1 MHEVKAAT
9 QQTAAHSS
17 SAVLDGVLLPG
28 EELILK
34 IPPNINSFQ
43 LAKLLDEEPQEV
55 VKVIQEHTNEIITD
69 EFQILSPEA
78 VELVCIELEQE
89 IEFAEMDKKYFE
101 KNYRQR
107 APVITIMGHVDH
119 GKTTLLDQFRKS
131 TGKSL
136 AEQEFGLITQTIGAF
151 TIKTQS
157 KQEITFIDTPGH
169 EAFQNLRARGAK
181 VTDMIILV
189 VSAVESVQRQTIE
202 VIELARSLRIPTIV
216 AINKIDRPEADVE
229 SVYLDLENQGIVIEE
244 LGGDVTCVPI
254 SAKENVNIQLLEDKI
269 VQLSEKKLNLMEDH
283 GMPAQCIVIESN
295 IDEKS
300 GQTTASVL
308 VKKGRLR
315 VNNMFVCGTSDGKI
329 KFMKDDA

>member
-1 MHEVKAAT
+1 M
-9 QQTAAHSS
+9 
-17 SAVLDGVLLPG
+17 
-28 EELILK
+28 
-34 IPPNINSFQ
+34 
-43 LAKLLDEEPQEV
+43 
-55 VKVIQEHTNEIITD
+55 
-69 EFQILSPEA
+69 
-78 VELVCIELEQE
+78 
-89 IEFAEMDKKYFE
+89 
-101 KNYRQR
+101 
-107 APVITIMGHVDH
+107 
-119 GKTTLLDQFRKS
+119 
-131 TGKSL
+131 
-136 AEQEFGLITQTIGAF
+136 
-151 TIKTQS
+151 
-157 KQEITFIDTPGH
+157 
-169 EAFQNLRARGAK
+169 
-181 VTDMIILV
+181 TDMIILV

-315 VNNMFVCGTSDGKI
+315 VNDMFVCGTSDGKI
-329 KFMKDDA
+329 KFMKDDASRMVTEAFPGQAVHIGGFKDFPEVGNPLYAVKDASETNIIVRTLKQRSAQEEALKLMAKGDASDEIKKSIGKLTRWEKRRIKGGDKTILYHKLGIAEEADIERLKKKFGGVSALDEQNLEEVLEGRSALGRKKSRRKLRVE